1 MDLRLILAVGIGG
14 AIGSMLRY
22 AITYW
27 MQWYHLTAFPL
38 ATLLINTSGSFLLG
52 FLLSFWVASNAPS
65 GELRVML
72 TIGFCGG
79 FTTFSTFSYDTV
91 RLLQSGSYRDASL
104 NVALNVG
111 LSIAAVFAGF
121 AVARSGLRPQ

>member
-14 AIGSMLRY
+14 AIGSILRY
-22 AITYW
+22 TITYW
-27 MQWYHLTAFPL
+27 MQWYHLTVFPL
-38 ATLLINTSGSFLLG
+38 ATLLINVVGSLLLG
-52 FLLSFWVASNAPS
+52 FLLSFWVAPHHPS
-65 GELRVML
+65 GELRVLL

-91 RLLQSGSYRDASL
+91 RLMQSGSYGSAAL
-104 NVALNVG
+104 NVILSVG

-121 AVARSGLRPQ
+121 AVARAFPTHP